1 MVQPNQKKTI
11 NEILET
17 IRLGLT
23 FVMLLLAQMQSG
35 KTGTY
40 LGIAIDSICNDD
52 VDVDEVIIISGLSDK
67 LLKQQLTKNLGDAIF
82 YHCLSS
88 QSDMQTALL
97 TKQKLTEKIKIYW
110 SQDLKKVQQ
119 IKDKTLIIH
128 EESHAA
134 QSKENRP
141 FKFYEK
147 HGLSDGLHMN
157 TAELQKRNI
166 RFLDVSATP
175 FSELACNDGRSVFML
190 QPGES
195 YRGIGYLL
203 DKDKINFTAKPIKD
217 TSHAHIQSTL
227 TKPKYNGKYCI
238 VRSQCAKKDRELMES
253 IANRTGCIYHP
264 IFGGNSDISNQL
276 DFLKEEP
283 KQKTLV
289 HICGKLRVG
298 QVLPK
303 DHIGMVYEQSKSAK
317 IDTILQ
323 GLLGRVCGYYTD
335 EQTVPDVY
343 VSEFVEDEV
352 RSYAS
357 GWDASERD
365 ASERDDCNYTR
376 FGVTRAMNLF
386 AKSAPGIVTNKKT
399 GRCFRAIVP
408 VPLDYSKFEKGHGGK
423 AVQTRNIQNNE
434 VFNYLQDNP
443 DLLKDHKDKDE
454 IMKSLNVPST
464 LGKRNINFKTY
475 VKRDTE
481 RRLRDAV
488 KYNRPMADCMIGG
501 AQNKLKKTRLEV
513 AGDDHHGYLIG
524 FIPCN
529 DDGERKVHVGV
540 LRKCMYKPPPK
551 VV

>member
-1 MVQPNQKKTI
+1 MIQPNQKKTI
-11 NEILET
+11 DEILET
-17 IRLGLT
+17 IRRGLT

-52 VDVDEVIIISGLSDK
+52 VDVDEVIIISGLTDK
-67 LLKQQLTKNLGDAIF
+67 LLKQQLKQNLDEAIRK
-82 YHCLSS
+82 HCEITNNLKIY
-88 QSDMQTALL
+88 L
-97 TKQKLTEKIKIYW
+97 KLTEKIKIYW
-110 SQDLKKVQQ
+110 SQDLKKVLE

-147 HGLSDGLHMN
+147 YGLSDGLHMN
-157 TAELQKRNI
+157 TSELQKRNI
-166 RFLDVSATP
+166 RFLNVSATP

-190 QPGES
+190 QPGED
-195 YRGIGYLL
+195 YRGIGNLL
-203 DKDKINFTAKPIKD
+203 DTDKINFTAKPIKD
-217 TSHAHIQSTL
+217 TSHAHIRSTL

-238 VRSQCAKKDRELMES
+238 VRSQRAEKDRELMES
-253 IANRTGCIYHP
+253 IANCTGCIYHP
-264 IFGGNSDISNQL
+264 IFGGKQDISNQL
-276 DFLKEEP
+276 DFLKEGP

-335 EQTVPDVY
+335 KQTVPDVY
-343 VSEFVEDEV
+343 VSESVKDEV

-357 GWDASERD
+357 GWGKCD
-365 ASERDDCNYTR
+365 YTN

-399 GRCFRAIVP
+399 GRCFRELVP
-408 VPLDYSKFEKGHGGK
+408 VPLDYSKFEKGYGEE
-423 AVQTRNIQNNE
+423 AVQTKKIQKNE
-434 VFNYLQDNP
+434 VLNYLQDNP

-454 IMKSLNVPST
+454 IMKSLNGPSN
-464 LGKRNINFKTY
+464 LGKRNINCKTY

-481 RRLRDAV
+481 GRLRDAV
-488 KYNRPMADCMIGG
+488 ENNRPMADCMIGG
-501 AQNKLKKTRLEV
+501 AQNNSDTTRLEV
-513 AGDDHHGYLIG
+513 IGGDHHGYLIG

-540 LRKCMYKPPPK
+540 LKKCMYKPPPK